1 MRPTQL
7 AFWSLLPVV
16 ALAQSC
22 RDPKPEPYVP
32 FSVNYDVT
40 SLVPQPGYD
49 TVPRWSTGYVA
60 LDEASGAVHCSW
72 APHAVWVIEDGGGGP
87 MLYLVDVRNGRV
99 MSRLQLNSGW
109 TNDDWEDL
117 AHWTDASG
125 QRWLGIGEIGDN
137 DGLKPMR
144 RIYALTEPEGIDTAG
159 PNIQSH
165 TPDQIKV
172 WTFSYEDGPRDAESL
187 FADPADGRLYVV
199 SKRDLRNRVYV
210 LPAEPTLGGDT
221 ARYLGDLPLFMTTA
235 ADRLTLPGGRSPLV
249 VRSYGRIYCWD
260 AAPSEPASEVLQRVP
275 TQLPYTEQE
284 AQGEI
289 FAWMPDG
296 SYVLI
301 SEKAAGVSPQAHR
314 YVRQ

>member
-1 MRPTQL
+1 
-7 AFWSLLPVV
+7 
-16 ALAQSC
+16 
-22 RDPKPEPYVP
+22 
-32 FSVNYDVT
+32 
-40 SLVPQPGYD
+40 
-49 TVPRWSTGYVA
+49 
-60 LDEASGAVHCSW
+60 
-72 APHAVWVIEDGGGGP
+72 
-87 MLYLVDVRNGRV
+87 
-99 MSRLQLNSGW
+99 
-109 TNDDWEDL
+109 
-117 AHWTDASG
+117 
-125 QRWLGIGEIGDN
+125 
-137 DGLKPMR
+137 MR

-249 VRSYGRIYCWD
+249 VRSYGRIYYWD